1 MNQHD
6 RPLWLAKPQ
15 LSDEAAAQML
25 NFLQELLVGF
35 ENAFYDQLNRYYTTR
50 RDPSSETPPSCEA
63 SDPDADPF

>member
-1 MNQHD
+1 VNEPD
-6 RPLWLAKPQ
+6 PPLWLAKPQ

-35 ENAFYDQLNRYYTTR
+35 ENAFYDQLNRYYASPG
-50 RDPSSETPPSCEA
+50 PSSEIPPPCEA

>member
-1 MNQHD
+1 MNKHD

-35 ENAFYDQLNRYYTTR
+35 ENAFYDQLNGYYTIR
-50 RDPSSETPPSCEA
+50 RGPSSEIPPSSEA
-63 SDPDADPF
+63 SDPHANPF

>member
-1 MNQHD
+1 VNEPD

-35 ENAFYDQLNRYYTTR
+35 ENAFYDQLNRYYASR
-50 RDPSSETPPSCEA
+50 GPSSEIPPPREA